1 MFLIGLPRQPG
12 TLVAHFGGYP
22 QQVQYGMML
31 PHGPLANTKDTGSSV
46 PVSSSGS
53 VAPSELREALAQPS
67 RLAQQ
72 EQLIQQQQN
81 VMHATRSHGLPDL
94 CPSPVGL
101 GQHRMPFTIQEPRS
115 MSTSRAE
122 PKAAGPPSSVESST
136 PLPSGPPISLI
147 QPFGDPASGC
157 HPSSAD
163 KVPLGMVEMRTAAG
177 QQMYRSDPR
186 IQMLKYDQGVAAA
199 HGLAIDSRQL
209 EQLML
214 SGRVMSP
221 QIAQHHLMVA
231 GQMQSQQQQQQQQQ
245 TAMSPFSHPDH
256 AIGRPPS
263 VHHLPSSSAP
273 QSHIARPSPDNS
285 EGIGSLL
292 QVES

>member
-1 MFLIGLPRQPG
+1 
-12 TLVAHFGGYP
+12 
-22 QQVQYGMML
+22 MML
-31 PHGPLANTKDTGSSV
+31 PHGSLANAKDTGSAV
-46 PVSSSGS
+46 PVSSSASG
-53 VAPSELREALAQPS
+53 AASELREALAQPS

-81 VMHATRSHGLPDL
+81 VLHGGGRPHGLPDL

-122 PKAAGPPSSVESST
+122 PKAAGPPSSMESSA

-147 QPFGDPASGC
+147 QPFGDPASGVC
-157 HPSSAD
+157 HPSSAE

-199 HGLAIDSRQL
+199 HGLAIDTRQL

-245 TAMSPFSHPDH
+245 PAMSPFSHPDH
-256 AIGRPPS
+256 PIGRPPS

-285 EGIGSLL
+285 DTIGNML